1 MTGDNREGQRAK
13 PLISLVVPVFNEAD
27 NLPLF
32 YPAVR
37 AVIDPLSARYDFEFV
52 ITDNHSSDATP
63 DIIAALARDDVR
75 VRGYRFSRNFGY
87 QRSILTAYLR
97 AEGAAAIQLDCDLQ
111 DPPELIPVFLEQW
124 QAGSDVVYG
133 IRTSR
138 LESRR
143 WSYARSVFYWMVDFL
158 SEDPI
163 PRDAGDFRLISRRVI
178 EELRRIGDTRPY
190 LRGTIATLG
199 FRQTGIDYHRR
210 ARVVGTTKFSFYD
223 NVMLA
228 LDGLVNQS
236 VVPLRVATFVGM
248 LVALVTVLAI
258 VGYLVAHYTTGFRA
272 PAGFTTTTILILASL
287 GINAML
293 LGIIGEYLGR
303 MYLQMKNR
311 SLSIVERELHAS
323 RYAADV
329 RSVASSGAPSPMHR
343 GSGWSNDGPMR
354 QSAIQS
360 LTGETSG

>member
-1 MTGDNREGQRAK
+1 MSTSPNGAPAPGLPSRK
-13 PLISLVVPVFNEAD
+13 PLISLVVPVYNEAD

-37 AVIDPLSARYDFEFV
+37 SVIDPLTERYDFEFV
-52 ITDNHSSDATP
+52 FTDNHSTDATP
-63 DIIAALARDDVR
+63 ELVMELARQDGR

-97 AEGAAAIQLDCDLQ
+97 SEGDAAIQLDCDLQ
-111 DPPELIPVFLEQW
+111 DPPELIPIFLEKW

-133 IRTSR
+133 IRRSR
-138 LESRR
+138 LEARR
-143 WSYARSVFYWMVDFL
+143 WSYARKVFYWLVDTL

-178 EELRRIGDTRPY
+178 EELRRIADTQPY

-199 FRQTGIDYHRR
+199 FQQTGIPYDRR
-210 ARVVGTTKFSFYD
+210 ARAVGDSKFSFRD
-223 NVMLA
+223 NIMLA
-228 LDGLVNQS
+228 LDGVVNQS
-236 VVPLRVATFVGM
+236 VVPLRMATYVGM
-248 LVALVTVLAI
+248 FVAAATVLAI
-258 VGYLVAHYTTGFRA
+258 LGYLIAHYTTGFRA

-311 SLSIVERELHAS
+311 SLSIVERELHPQVPGS
-323 RYAADV
+323 EVRLPAAE
-329 RSVASSGAPSPMHR
+329 
-343 GSGWSNDGPMR
+343 
-354 QSAIQS
+354 S
-360 LTGETSG
+360 LGYRREAR